1 MCSKLSRNFS
11 QTEALRGRHYF
22 VWFSVSFL
30 SLGCAQ
36 LKSWSVIDGQKALDL
51 KGRSRKWCC
60 TGKRTSY
67 CFPCHRFFWFF
78 FSTCM
83 MPSFCFFIGRSDIC
97 KYVHNVW
104 SHISKSEFPLADV
117 ISSFFSVLSIL
128 IFPGGRDRSIL
139 FSARYFLT
147 GLPVQNLS
155 CQFLNKGTCLA
166 KASGKRN
173 LPT

>member
-1 MCSKLSRNFS
+1 MLKAFKKLLSNGSVTRKTLFCLIFSKLPVLGLCLTKVMECYWWPKGFRFKG
-11 QTEALRGRHYF
+11 QVAEMMLYWKTKELLLPMPP
-22 VWFSVSFL
+22 VFL
-30 SLGCAQ
+30 
-36 LKSWSVIDGQKALDL
+36 V
-51 KGRSRKWCC
+51 
-60 TGKRTSY
+60 
-67 CFPCHRFFWFF
+67 FF

-104 SHISKSEFPLADV
+104 SHISKSEFPPADV
-117 ISSFFSVLSIL
+117 ISSFFRSVDSF
-128 IFPGGRDRSIL
+128 FPGGRDRSIL

-147 GLPVQNLS
+147 GLPVQNLI

-166 KASGKRN
+166 KASGERN